1 MSEETIDVFTAN
13 EGEIDLEKSVV
24 ATYYV
29 EGRNISP
36 LEAGVVIA
44 AEESIGTW
52 TGVETM
58 KSRIVNNLAARV
70 FRVEEKQENSGIV
83 KLSYPLELFDYETG
97 GIPNILSIVAGN
109 LFGSGALN
117 NVRLENLEFPRE
129 LLSAFRGP
137 KFGVDGV
144 RELVGTKKE
153 RRPHIGTIVKPKVG
167 LSPRETAEVAYE
179 AAVGGV
185 DFVKDDETLTN
196 QQFCPLDQRVSMVTE
211 ALDRVREETGR
222 KVLYAADIT
231 TEAYKILELA
241 DRAIDHGAPV
251 LMVDA
256 IAAGFSA
263 VRALAEDPSIKV
275 PIHVHRCMHA
285 AMTRNPRHGISMMV
299 LAKLVR
305 LAGGDQF
312 HTGTAAGKMGGFT
325 KKTHE
330 IVEINDFLRSE
341 WNGLK
346 TTFPVASGG
355 VHPGIV
361 PLNVR
366 LLGKDIVVQAGG
378 GIHGHPKGTRTGARA
393 MRQAVDAVMKGI
405 SLEEYSETHEE
416 LRQAVEKWG
425 YKFAETEK

>member
-1 MSEETIDVFTAN
+1 MSEETIDVFTAK
-13 EGEIDLEKSVV
+13 EGEVDLEKSVV

-36 LEAGVVIA
+36 LEAGVIIA

-58 KSRIVNNLAARV
+58 KSRIVNDLAARV
-70 FRVEEKQENSGIV
+70 FRVEEKQENSGVV
-83 KLSYPLELFDYETG
+83 KVSYPLELFDYETG

-117 NVRLENLEFPRE
+117 NVRLENLEFPGE

-144 RELVGTKKE
+144 RELVGTKEE

-211 ALDRVREETGR
+211 ALDRVREETGM

-231 TEAYKILELA
+231 TETYRILELA

-251 LMVDA
+251 LMVDV

-299 LAKLVR
+299 VAKLVR

-312 HTGTAAGKMGGFT
+312 HTGTAAGKMGGLT
-325 KKTHE
+325 KKTRE

-366 LLGKDIVVQAGG
+366 LLGKDIVIQAGG

-393 MRQAVDAVMKGI
+393 MRQAVDAVMKNI

-425 YKFAETEK
+425 YKFAEKEK